1 MLGEIMKIHSHS
13 RILVTYLAA
22 MGLVATT
29 LGGYVA
35 CGAQTY
41 RVQVDNDTAALGA
54 SSVSSSNLA
63 GVHSALGW
71 KTHLPVHFR
80 TSKAIPGPTVA
91 QIQNAMNT
99 WEAAVGRTLFVYE
112 GEDPQTSSNF
122 ADLYA
127 PLADGVNGH
136 YFDPNWSAATKK
148 PKGVLATA
156 IWENDPRDP
165 RSIAKSDIR
174 YNSESY
180 LFGNSIDEY
189 SQGERTIVDMESLAL
204 HELGHVLGLG
214 HVSTEEDRYS
224 VMNPALF
231 IGEGMITR
239 NLSRGDLERIRSI
252 YGIKDESMSEKLTIA
267 GE

>member
-1 MLGEIMKIHSHS
+1 MKFHSHN

-22 MGLVATT
+22 TGLIATT

-41 RVQVDNDTAALGA
+41 RVDVSNDTAAVGASGA
-54 SSVSSSNLA
+54 SSNNLT
-63 GVHSALGW
+63 GVHSAFGW
-71 KTHLPVHFR
+71 KSRLPVHFR
-80 TSKAIPGPTVA
+80 TSKAIPGPTVE

-99 WEAAVGRTLFVYE
+99 WEAAVGRTLFVYD
-112 GEDPQTSSNF
+112 GEDPKTSSSF
-122 ADLYA
+122 ASLYS
-127 PLADGVNGH
+127 PLSDSINGH
-136 YFDPNWSAATKK
+136 YFDPNWTTATSK

-180 LFGNSIDEY
+180 LFGNSTTDY

-214 HVSTEEDRYS
+214 HISTEEDRYS

-231 IGEGMITR
+231 IGEGMTTR
-239 NLSRGDLERIRSI
+239 YLSRGDIERIRSI
-252 YGIKDESMSEKLTIA
+252 YGVEDPQMSEKLTIA